1 MTNDKS
7 QIITKFK
14 IAMIQKNFVFWYLL
28 FVISG
33 LSGLGL
39 PLFAQVNS
47 PYSRYGIGDLEFSY
61 SARRAGM
68 GGLGVAVDD
77 NAFISMLNPAAWHS
91 INLSRVEFATYFNG
105 SFVKDQKQ
113 KSFYSG
119 GYFSGFSF
127 ALPVSKDHG
136 IAVSVG
142 LIPLSKIA
150 YDTKVDV
157 INQSTQTIDYTKNF
171 SGDGGLSKVYLGTSY
186 TFPFDVS
193 VGASL
198 DYNFGTFGYHSKLN
212 FPGNS
217 SANSSFKSEY
227 KVKGLGGTFG
237 LISQNLNENIFKSDI
252 FQDFRFG
259 ASVSFISQMTVDT
272 SFTKFGTYV
281 NDTLSQGITT
291 MKIPPRFTIGASAK
305 LNPRTQIYADY
316 LFQNWADFSVS
327 GNAGNNLQ
335 NLSKVSLGIEYKNSV
350 QAFTLSD
357 LIIWRGGFSY
367 ESTPYKINGKSVNE
381 FSVSGGVSL
390 PFSREN
396 YLDLSLQYISRG
408 STDAGLLKENI
419 LKLGASLSLGE
430 LWFVRQ
436 DY

>member
-1 MTNDKS
+1 MK
-7 QIITKFK
+7 
-14 IAMIQKNFVFWYLL
+14 YLKEIVL
-28 FVISG
+28 FFA
-33 LSGLGL
+33 LGL

-47 PYSRYGIGDLEFSY
+47 PYSRYGIGELEFSY

-68 GGLGVAVDD
+68 GGLGVAVED

-105 SFVKDQKQ
+105 SFVKDQNK

-127 ALPVSKDHG
+127 ALPVSKKNG
-136 IAVSVG
+136 IAVSMG

-150 YDTKVDV
+150 YETKVQV
-157 INQSTQTIDYTKNF
+157 LNPTTQAEDYSFTY

-193 VGASL
+193 VGATL

-212 FPGNS
+212 FPDNS
-217 SANSSFKSEY
+217 LANSSFKSEY

-237 LISQNLNENIFKSDI
+237 LISQNLNENLFKSDNI
-252 FQDFRFG
+252 LDLRLG
-259 ASVSFISQMTVDT
+259 ASVSFISQMSADT
-272 SFTKFGTYV
+272 SFTKYGTYV
-281 NDTLSQGITT
+281 TDTLSQGITT
-291 MKIPPRFTIGASAK
+291 VKIPPRFTIGVSAK
-305 LNPRTQIYADY
+305 LGPRTQIYADY
-316 LFQNWADFSVS
+316 LFQNWADYSVS
-327 GNAGNNLQ
+327 GSTDNTMQ
-335 NLSKVSLGIEYKNSV
+335 SLSKVSLGIEFKNSS

-367 ESTPYKINGKSVNE
+367 ESTPYKINGKSINE
-381 FSVSGGVSL
+381 FSISGGVSL

>member
-1 MTNDKS
+1 MKY
-7 QIITKFK
+7 IKK
-14 IAMIQKNFVFWYLL
+14 IVL
-28 FVISG
+28 FFAF
-33 LSGLGL
+33 GL
-39 PLFAQVNS
+39 PLLAQVNS

-91 INLSRVEFATYFNG
+91 ISLSRVEFATYFNG
-105 SFVKDQKQ
+105 SFVKDQNQ

-127 ALPVSKDHG
+127 ALPVSKENG
-136 IAVSVG
+136 IAVSIG

-150 YDTKVDV
+150 YETKVRV
-157 INQSTQTIDYTKNF
+157 FNPTTQAEDYAFTY

-193 VGASL
+193 IGATL
-198 DYNFGTFGYHSKLN
+198 DYNFGTFGYHSKLS
-212 FPGNS
+212 FPDNS
-217 SANSSFKSEY
+217 TANSSFKSEY

-237 LISQNLNENIFKSDI
+237 LISQNLNENIFKSDNLL
-252 FQDFRFG
+252 DFRLG
-259 ASVSFISQMTVDT
+259 ASVSFVSQMSADT
-272 SFTKFGTYV
+272 SFTKYGTYV
-281 NDTLSQGITT
+281 TDTLSQGITT
-291 MKIPPRFTIGASAK
+291 VKIPPRFTLGASAK
-305 LNPRTQIYADY
+305 LSSRTQIYADY
-316 LFQNWADFSVS
+316 LFQNWADYSIS
-327 GNAGNNLQ
+327 GKTDNNLQ
-335 NLSKVSLGIEYKNSV
+335 NLSKVSLGIEYKNSS

-357 LIIWRGGFSY
+357 LIVWRGGFSY
-367 ESTPYKINGKSVNE
+367 GSTPYKINGKSISE
-381 FSVSGGVSL
+381 FSISTGVSL

-408 STDAGLLKENI
+408 STEAGLLKENI